1 MFVSGD
7 PHGTWFSV
15 SGVDYEY
22 VSGVDYEYVSRTSTR
37 VYEKRASLRYVGYL
51 RVKYSDS
58 SQWFTNKNAL
68 SGWTHQAFLFFGF
81 VVLH

>member
-1 MFVSGD
+1 MTVFVSGD

-37 VYEKRASLRYVGYL
+37 VYEKACFVTLRWVLASEILR
-51 RVKYSDS
+51 
-58 SQWFTNKNAL
+58 
-68 SGWTHQAFLFFGF
+68 LFSM
-81 VVLH
+81 VHKKVLFENEICVS